1 MRFKLGWITGKLKG
15 CSVLK
20 LIALVLLVIG
30 FSVALPAPEP
40 APEIDPASG
49 ANALALIAGVL
60 VLLRAR
66 RKK

>member
-1 MRFKLGWITGKLKG
+1 M
-15 CSVLK
+15 LK

-30 FSVALPAPEP
+30 FSTALPAPP
-40 APEIDPASG
+40 PVPEIDPASG

-66 RKK
+66 RKR